1 MKSKKT
7 HKKNQKKIKFHKLP
21 NQPFKDSKRLN
32 INKTQ
37 KEILFSNIY
46 HSPIHRRE
54 KRNSIKS
61 SALENLLKTIEDK
74 YSPKESKILKKRVKK
89 MHSSNKI
96 NTIKFKNN
104 LTKKLVQKEEEEEKN
119 NKKFLNLQKNIKL
132 EKYKVT
138 PKKYTSSNN
147 INYFKSFTNFNNKY
161 YNISTNF
168 KNPKKTVINNEIEKT
183 IFSNNKS
190 LYKAKTV
197 KNTIQKEKKNK
208 DLNIEKGKLN
218 DTINCLKK
226 KFLCCL

>member
-7 HKKNQKKIKFHKLP
+7 HKKNQKEIKFHKLP

-74 YSPKESKILKKRVKK
+74 YSPKESNILKKRVKK

-104 LTKKLVQKEEEEEKN
+104 LTKKLVQKEEEEEEKN

-132 EKYKVT
+132 EKYKIT

-147 INYFKSFTNFNNKY
+147 INFFKSF
-161 YNISTNF
+161 TNF

>member
-7 HKKNQKKIKFHKLP
+7 HKKNQKEIKFHKLP

-89 MHSSNKI
+89 MNSSNKI

-119 NKKFLNLQKNIKL
+119 NKKILNLQKNIKL
-132 EKYKVT
+132 EKYKIT

-147 INYFKSFTNFNNKY
+147 INFFKSFTNFNNKY